1 VVKVPHHGSATSSTE
16 EFVSALAP
24 RAAVL
29 SAGPSTA
36 VSEAVLRRYADRG
49 VPLFRTDRDG
59 AVVLTTDG
67 HTVTIETCT
76 GVSVRPTTS

>member
-1 VVKVPHHGSATSSTE
+1 
-16 EFVSALAP
+16 
-24 RAAVL
+24 
-29 SAGPSTA
+29 